1 MKNITILKRR
11 LLKKVLILLG
21 VCSAGLIASCAK
33 YGTLVSTVF
42 MNLKGSV
49 SSKASSQTIEGIQV
63 EVRNDLSNHK
73 VLTNNNGVF
82 SLFSEINE
90 IDNTVE
96 LYISDIDG
104 TLNGSFQSKDT
115 ILTLNADEK
124 LAKIKENIEIKLE
137 KNE

>member
-21 VCSAGLIASCAK
+21 VCSAGLMASCAK